1 MTTFRKLLPWAAMLA
16 VVCALV
22 ALTGD
27 VRAQGT
33 RNETMKPIP
42 YYTEPAISPDGKE
55 IAFVS
60 GGDIWT
66 VPTSGGNAQL
76 LISHEATEGRP
87 LYSPDGK
94 RLAFT
99 STRTG
104 GGDIYIYTFD
114 TGEVRR
120 LTFEDGNQ
128 QLDGWSRDGKWIYFS
143 ANTQD
148 ISGMNDVY
156 RVSAEGGTPMTVSAD
171 RYLSEFFAAPAP
183 DGTTIAFIAR
193 GNALSQWWRKGHS
206 HLDESEVWLEHFD
219 ASGAPRPDASGPR
232 YERLVEMGAKNAWPM
247 WAPDGRSLYY
257 MSDRSGAQNIWV
269 KRIGGDS
276 RQATQFK
283 DGRVVWPSISY
294 DGRTIVF
301 ERDFEIWKLDTGSG
315 QASRVSITRRSAP
328 AASSV
333 EHLTL
338 NNGFQELE
346 LSPDGKKLAIVV
358 RGEVFAASA
367 KDGGTAAR
375 VTNTAANEEQMSW
388 SPDSKKLV
396 YTSDRDGATHIFLYD
411 FTNSTEARLTSSA
424 LDDSVPV
431 FSPDAK
437 YVAFIRDGHELRVR
451 DMSSKEERV
460 LATGGLER
468 PPFQSARPY
477 VWSPDS
483 KWIAML
489 AIGDKSFTNAEVV
502 PVTGTDRKPVS
513 FLANAFANTVSWSP
527 DGTYLLFDTGQRT
540 ETRELA
546 RVDLIPRTPKFREDQ
561 FRDLF
566 REEPVRPPQREQ
578 SRTQTQDAPP
588 QATEQAP
595 ARPGAQRKEVKPVEI
610 NFEGIRRR
618 LQMLP
623 VGVDLNSQVISPDG
637 KWVLMSASAAGQQN
651 LYIYSLDELARGPQ
665 VARQLTSTPGGK
677 SNAQFTPDSREVYFL
692 QQGRIQV
699 INVENR
705 QSRGVDVSAE
715 MDVDFEREK
724 MEVFQQA
731 WSYQRDHFFDPK
743 HNGVDWEAVRTAYA
757 PRILGAR
764 TPDEMRRLLALM
776 VGELNASHLG
786 VSGGFGGGG
795 GAAAGVGKLGLRFD
809 RGEYERAGK
818 LKITEVI
825 PLSPAALGG
834 IKEGEYLIGVEGK
847 PIQAGT
853 NLSEL
858 MQRTVGRRV
867 AVSVSGSADGAG
879 AREVVVQPISTG
891 AEKNLLYR
899 AWVDSRRAYV
909 EKASNGRLGYVHMPD
924 MSAGSLSQLYVDL
937 DTENFSRDGVVI
949 DIRNNNGG
957 FVNVYAIDVLARRG
971 YLNMSVRGGF
981 ASAPARSVLGQRS
994 LDKPTIL
1001 VTNQHSLSDAEDFTE
1016 GYRALKLGK
1025 VVGEP
1030 TAGWIIYTSN
1040 VRLID
1045 GTSFRIPFMKVT
1057 DNSGQ
1062 VMEMHPRPVDIPVLR
1077 MVGEGLQGKDTQLDA
1092 AVAEL
1097 MKEIRK

>member
-1 MTTFRKLLPWAAMLA
+1 
-16 VVCALV
+16 V
-22 ALTGD
+22 
-27 VRAQGT
+27 
-33 RNETMKPIP
+33 
-42 YYTEPAISPDGKE
+42 
-55 IAFVS
+55 
-60 GGDIWT
+60 
-66 VPTSGGNAQL
+66 
-76 LISHEATEGRP
+76 
-87 LYSPDGK
+87 
-94 RLAFT
+94 
-99 STRTG
+99 
-104 GGDIYIYTFD
+104 
-114 TGEVRR
+114 
-120 LTFEDGNQ
+120 
-128 QLDGWSRDGKWIYFS
+128 
-143 ANTQD
+143 
-148 ISGMNDVY
+148 
-156 RVSAEGGTPMTVSAD
+156 
-171 RYLSEFFAAPAP
+171 
-183 DGTTIAFIAR
+183 
-193 GNALSQWWRKGHS
+193 
-206 HLDESEVWLEHFD
+206 
-219 ASGAPRPDASGPR
+219 
-232 YERLVEMGAKNAWPM
+232 
-247 WAPDGRSLYY
+247 
-257 MSDRSGAQNIWV
+257 
-269 KRIGGDS
+269 
-276 RQATQFK
+276 
-283 DGRVVWPSISY
+283 
-294 DGRTIVF
+294 
-301 ERDFEIWKLDTGSG
+301 
-315 QASRVSITRRSAP
+315 
-328 AASSV
+328 
-333 EHLTL
+333 
-338 NNGFQELE
+338 
-346 LSPDGKKLAIVV
+346 
-358 RGEVFAASA
+358 
-367 KDGGTAAR
+367 
-375 VTNTAANEEQMSW
+375 
-388 SPDSKKLV
+388 
-396 YTSDRDGATHIFLYD
+396 
-411 FTNSTEARLTSSA
+411 
-424 LDDSVPV
+424 
-431 FSPDAK
+431 
-437 YVAFIRDGHELRVR
+437 
-451 DMSSKEERV
+451 
-460 LATGGLER
+460 
-468 PPFQSARPY
+468 
-477 VWSPDS
+477 
-483 KWIAML
+483 
-489 AIGDKSFTNAEVV
+489 
-502 PVTGTDRKPVS
+502 
-513 FLANAFANTVSWSP
+513 
-527 DGTYLLFDTGQRT
+527 
-540 ETRELA
+540 
-546 RVDLIPRTPKFREDQ
+546 
-561 FRDLF
+561 
-566 REEPVRPPQREQ
+566 
-578 SRTQTQDAPP
+578 
-588 QATEQAP
+588 
-595 ARPGAQRKEVKPVEI
+595 
-610 NFEGIRRR
+610 
-618 LQMLP
+618 
-623 VGVDLNSQVISPDG
+623 
-637 KWVLMSASAAGQQN
+637 GQQN
-651 LYIYSLDELARGPQ
+651 LYIYSLDELARGPR

-705 QSRGVDVSAE
+705 QSHGVDVSAE

-743 HNGVDWEAVRTAYA
+743 HNGVDWEAVRAAYA

-809 RGEYERAGK
+809 RGEYERAGQ
-818 LKITEVI
+818 LKVTEVI

-834 IKEGEYLIGVEGK
+834 IKEGEYLVAVEGK

-853 NLSEL
+853 NLSEW

-867 AVSVSGSADGAG
+867 TLSVAGAADGTG

-924 MSAGSLSQLYVDL
+924 MSAGSLAQLYVDL

-1097 MKEIRK
+1097 MKEIGKK